1 MRKRIRRRVCQ
12 KAGVMSASA
21 ELIRHPSTG
30 CDAIRRIAVEASRT
44 GDALDISFRVEGDIS
59 QLAIPAAGAPQR
71 SDGLWQ
77 HSCFEAFLQA
87 GAGETYVEFNF
98 SPSGAWAAYRFAGRR
113 RGRESPGLTAPRMEI
128 RQGPDWLAMNIRH
141 SLADI
146 VEFAGLP
153 IAAGLAAVIED
164 RQGALTWWALAHRAA
179 SPDFHD
185 PATFTLRLPAS

>member
-12 KAGVMSASA
+12 KARFMSASA
-21 ELIRHPSTG
+21 ELIRHPAAD
-30 CDAIRRIAVEASRT
+30 CDAIRRITVEASRA
-44 GDALDISFRVEGDIS
+44 GDVLDISFRVKGDIS
-59 QLAIPAAGAPQR
+59 QLAIPAAETAQR

-87 GAGETYVEFNF
+87 GAGEAYVEFNF

-113 RGRESPGLTAPRMEI
+113 RGRESPGLTAPRVEV
-128 RQGPDWLAMNIRH
+128 RQGPDLLAMNIRLT
-141 SLADI
+141 LAAI
-146 VEFAGLP
+146 AEFAGVP

-164 RQGALTWWALAHRAA
+164 RHGALSWWALTHRVA

-185 PATFTLRLPAS
+185 PATFTLRLPAW